1 MEKRELN
8 QKASLVID
16 SLVHLRQPDERMT
29 DENKKQGRTG
39 GIISR
44 DFGIDEW
51 DWPQGVGL
59 YGLKRWKEV
68 TQDHTFDPFLKEWFE
83 KNFNRG
89 LPSENINTTAPFLT
103 LMDVLDYWDSS
114 QYEIACL
121 ERADWLMKR
130 LPRTENGLFQHVTS
144 AIGDRSGVR
153 LNDNEVWIDTIFMAV
168 LFLNKMGQRYECKE
182 WIEESRI
189 QIEKHIQ
196 YLWNQE
202 NGLFYHGY
210 SFKRKDH
217 FGGIFWC
224 RGNSWFTNGIMDYI
238 ECCGERIPQV
248 LRRKLITVY
257 LGQVETLKKLQAPSG
272 LWHTVLDDAESY
284 EEVSGSAAILAGI
297 LKGVRMGILDIQDY
311 GSCIHR
317 GIEAVC
323 GWIGDDGIVGQVSGG
338 TGVGMNADAYKN
350 IIIAPMAYGQALAL
364 IALVEAMRQWEVGG

>member
-1 MEKRELN
+1 
-8 QKASLVID
+8 
-16 SLVHLRQPDERMT
+16 
-29 DENKKQGRTG
+29 
-39 GIISR
+39 
-44 DFGIDEW
+44 
-51 DWPQGVGL
+51 
-59 YGLKRWKEV
+59 
-68 TQDHTFDPFLKEWFE
+68 
-83 KNFNRG
+83 
-89 LPSENINTTAPFLT
+89 
-103 LMDVLDYWDSS
+103 MDVLDYWDSS

-248 LRRKLITVY
+248 LPLTR
-257 LGQVETLKKLQAPSG
+257 
-272 LWHTVLDDAESY
+272 
-284 EEVSGSAAILAGI
+284 
-297 LKGVRMGILDIQDY
+297 
-311 GSCIHR
+311 
-317 GIEAVC
+317 
-323 GWIGDDGIVGQVSGG
+323 
-338 TGVGMNADAYKN
+338 
-350 IIIAPMAYGQALAL
+350 
-364 IALVEAMRQWEVGG
+364 